1 MAVNIHLKLAGIDGE
16 STSKGYEKQI
26 EVLSWQVGVTQTAS
40 AHFAEGSGTGKC
52 DISDLTITKYVD
64 KSSPLL
70 FAHSASGKHIATGVL
85 TLKKA
90 GGDEAITYLSIDMED
105 VIVSAYNVGG
115 TPSDDR
121 IVETVTLN
129 FGKVHLEYKPQDKKG
144 AALAGIKSGWDIPKN
159 TTWSK

>member
-1 MAVNIHLKLAGIDGE
+1 MAVNIHLKLDKIDGE
-16 STSKGYEKQI
+16 STTKGFEKQI

-64 KSSPLL
+64 RSSPLL
-70 FAHSASGKHIATGVL
+70 FHHSTSGKHIATGQL

-90 GGDEAITYLSIDMED
+90 GGDESVVYMTIDMED

-129 FGKVHLEYKPQDKKG
+129 FGKVHVSYKPQDKKG
-144 AALAGIKSGWDIPKN
+144 AGGADIKHGWNIPQN
-159 TTWSK
+159 CTWSK

>member
-16 STSKGYEKQI
+16 SATKGYEKQL

-64 KSSPLL
+64 KSSPIL
-70 FAHSASGKHIATGVL
+70 FGHSASGKHIASGQL

-90 GGDEAITYLSIDMED
+90 GGDESVIYMTIDMED

-129 FGKVHLEYKPQDKKG
+129 FGKVHMAYKPQDKKG
-144 AALAGIKSGWDIPKN
+144 AGGADIKAGWNIPQN
-159 TTWSK
+159 ATWSK